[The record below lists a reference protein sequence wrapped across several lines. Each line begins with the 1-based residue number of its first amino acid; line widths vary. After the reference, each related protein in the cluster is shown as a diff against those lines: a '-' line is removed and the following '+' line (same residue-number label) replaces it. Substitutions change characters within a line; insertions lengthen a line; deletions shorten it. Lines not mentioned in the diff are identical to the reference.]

1 MADAWLVGINS
12 KKFESLSQTQ
22 QDAIKKAGDEVQQWN
37 VDYMNEKDEEALQ
50 TLIDKGM
57 EYNEISEENRAKF
70 VEVSQSLYPKFKELV
85 ADDELFSAT
94 AKFCGKE

>member
-1 MADAWLVGINS
+1 
-12 KKFESLSQTQ
+12 
-22 QDAIKKAGDEVQQWN
+22 
-37 VDYMNEKDEEALQ
+37 MNEKDEEALQ

-57 EYNEISEENRAKF
+57 EYNEISEENHAKF